1 MESAQSRRNRDA
13 TAPGDAPFAPAT
25 ATERTRRSKSKID
38 GNRRFLKEEVG
49 SWLDRIVVNSETV
62 G

>member
-38 GNRRFLKEEVG
+38 GNRRFLKEQVD
-49 SWLDRIVVNSETV
+49 S
-62 G
+62 